1 MEGIL
6 LKDMS
11 RKEFG
16 EYFQDKLNR
25 YTEVLS
31 ENLHEEGDDPSS
43 RAFKQLKGL
52 LPKGIETPN
61 HHLFNIQSG
70 EKIIGF
76 VWLKIEEEK
85 KSAFL
90 YEIYIF
96 EEYRDKGFGTETMKG
111 IEDILIQKEIH
122 YFKLHVF
129 GSNTG
134 ARRLYEELGFE
145 IAGIN
150 MLKPL
155 SRK

>member
-1 MEGIL
+1 MDNIL
-6 LKDMS
+6 FKGMS
-11 RKEFG
+11 EEDF
-16 EYFQDKLNR
+16 ENYFQNKIKR
-25 YTEVLS
+25 YSDVLS
-31 ENLHEEGDDPSS
+31 ENIHEHGDEPSS
-43 RAFKQLKGL
+43 RALKQLRSL
-52 LPKGIETPN
+52 LPNGIETPN

-70 EKIIGF
+70 GKVIGF

-96 EEYRDKGFGTETMKG
+96 EEYRGKGFGTVTMKRL
-111 IEDILIQKEIH
+111 EDFLVQKEIN

-134 ARRLYEELGFE
+134 ARKLYEELGFE

-155 SRK
+155 TKK